1 MIVIYI
7 LTSIP
12 LLGLSPDGERQRK
25 KGVLVWGGQN
35 INFTTPKSTPVLRDK
50 LRGLEVTTVL

>member
-1 MIVIYI
+1 MIVNYI

-12 LLGLSPDGERQRK
+12 LRGLSPNRARQRK
-25 KGVLVWGGQN
+25 KGVLACGAQY
-35 INFTTPKSTPVLRDK
+35 INFTAPKSPPALRDK

>member
-7 LTSIP
+7 LTFIP
-12 LLGLSPDGERQRK
+12 LRGLSPNGERQRK
-25 KGVLVWGGQN
+25 KDVLAWGGQN
-35 INFTTPKSTPVLRDK
+35 INFTAPKSPPALRDK